1 LTISAQL
8 DDASDAVKI
17 EEVLKISDRSVWI
30 DYEGVITAI
39 TRTDY
44 FNECE
49 YRFYVFVLC
58 I

>member
-1 LTISAQL
+1 M
-8 DDASDAVKI
+8 KI
-17 EEVLKISDRSVWI
+17 EEVLKIPDRSVWI

-49 YRFYVFVLC
+49 YRFYRFVLF
-58 I
+58 IEDNIGRPKSVWVV